1 MYITFHGAARSVTGS
16 KHLLE
21 VNGKMILLDCGLVQG
36 RRKESEEANRN
47 LPFDCSKI
55 DVMILSHA
63 HIDHS
68 GNIPNLVKNGFKG
81 DILCTP
87 ATRDLCAAML
97 RDSAHIQERDVEY
110 VNKKRA
116 RKGEALIEPIYTQ
129 EDAVRSLNHFI
140 TMNYYRRRE
149 IVNGVFLTFLDA
161 GHMLGSAI
169 VVLDIIDQAS
179 NRERRLVFSGDL
191 GREGIPI
198 IRDPDTVD
206 GADFLIMESTYGNR
220 THGSYPDAEKRLE
233 TIVKETY
240 HAGGVLI
247 MPAFAVGRTQQIV
260 YSLHR
265 MWENG
270 DIPRLPVYV
279 DSPLAVDATSVFQLH
294 PETYDEEIRQ
304 FISDTSVRNPFGF
317 DDLTYIRSLSQ
328 SKQLNFKKETCIIIS
343 ASGMAEFGRVVHHLK
358 NRIEDRKNTILITGW
373 QAENTLGRRLVEGNK
388 MVRIFGDEYTV
399 NARVEVINGFSG
411 HADVD
416 ELVNWVGA
424 MKKRPEKTWLVHGEV
439 ESSEALQ
446 KTLTDKFGME
456 VHVPYPTNRFEV

>member
-16 KHLLE
+16 KHLIE
-21 VNGKMILLDCGLVQG
+21 VNGKSILLDCGLVQG
-36 RRKESEEANRN
+36 RRKESEEANRH

-55 DVMILSHA
+55 DLMILSHA

-81 DILCTP
+81 DIICTP
-87 ATRDLCAAML
+87 ATRDLCATML
-97 RDSAHIQERDVEY
+97 RDSGHIQERDVEF

-116 RKGEALIEPIYTQ
+116 RKGEELVEPIYTQ
-129 EDAVRSLNHFI
+129 EDAVKSLNNFI

-149 IVNGVFLTFLDA
+149 IANGVFLTFLDA

-169 VVLDIIDQAS
+169 VVLDIIDQQT

-198 IRDPDTVD
+198 IRDPDTID

-240 HAGGVLI
+240 QAGGVLI

-260 YSLHR
+260 YTLHR
-265 MWENG
+265 LWENG
-270 DIPRLPVYV
+270 DIPHLPIYV

-343 ASGMAEFGRVVHHLK
+343 ASGMAEFGRIVHHLK
-358 NRIEDRKNTILITGW
+358 NRIEDRKNTVLITGW

-388 MVRIFGDEYTV
+388 MVRIFGDEYAV

-416 ELVNWVGA
+416 DLINWVGT
-424 MKKRPEKTWLVHGEV
+424 MKKRPEKTWLVHGET

-446 KTLTDKFGME
+446 QTLTDKFGME
-456 VHVPYPTNRFEV
+456 VHVPYLTNRFEV

>member
-1 MYITFHGAARSVTGS
+1 MYITFYGAARSVTGS
-16 KHLLE
+16 KHLIE
-21 VNGKMILLDCGLVQG
+21 VNGKSILLDCGLVQG
-36 RRKESEEANRN
+36 RRKEAEEANRN

-55 DVMILSHA
+55 DLMILSHA

-87 ATRDLCAAML
+87 ATRDLCATML
-97 RDSAHIQERDVEY
+97 RDSGHIQERDAEY

-116 RKGEALIEPIYTQ
+116 RKGEDPIEAIYTQ
-129 EDAVRSLNHFI
+129 EDAVKSLENFI

-149 IVNGVFLTFLDA
+149 IANGVHLTFLDA

-169 VVLDIIDQAS
+169 VVLDIVDQETH
-179 NRERRLVFSGDL
+179 RERRLVFSGDL

-198 IRDPDTVD
+198 IRDPDTID

-220 THGSYPDAEKRLE
+220 THGSYFDAEKRLE
-233 TIVKETY
+233 KIVKETY
-240 HAGGVLI
+240 QAGGVLI

-260 YSLHR
+260 YTLHR
-265 MWENG
+265 LWENG
-270 DIPRLPVYV
+270 DIPRLPIYV

-304 FISDTSVRNPFGF
+304 FISDANVRNPFGF
-317 DDLTYIRSLSQ
+317 DDLTYVRSLSQ

-358 NRIEDRKNTILITGW
+358 NRIEDRKNTVLITGW
-373 QAENTLGRRLVEGNK
+373 QAEHTLGRRLVEGNPV
-388 MVRIFGDEYTV
+388 VRIFGDEYHV

-411 HADVD
+411 HADVN
-416 ELVNWVGA
+416 ELCDWVGA

-446 KTLTDKFGME
+446 QTLTDKFGMD
-456 VHVPYPTNRFEV
+456 VNVPYPTNRFEV